1 MKKVPSFDRPW
12 RAAATWRIEVG
23 PTLLRL
29 SSSAVNEI
37 VSWGHDSA
45 KAVFGGG
52 GRKGR
57 VGGSFLFIGT
67 LVSLAR
73 SINHRLSFVRM
84 ENGEKS
90 FPFSASKAERRW
102 EEIGRRTFVGK
113 GKEEGNCGFLK
124 CCVYCVLPR
133 EETDAGAILL
143 SSELGGGGGIS

>member
-12 RAAATWRIEVG
+12 RAAATWRIEAG

-29 SSSAVNEI
+29 LSSAVKEI
-37 VSWGHDSA
+37 VSRGHDNA

-73 SINHRLSFVRM
+73 SINHRLSFVCM
-84 ENGEKS
+84 ENGEKGEEL
-90 FPFSASKAERRW
+90 PFFRFKSG
-102 EEIGRRTFVGK
+102 EEAGGD
-113 GKEEGNCGFLK
+113 
-124 CCVYCVLPR
+124 R
-133 EETDAGAILL
+133 EENFRGERKRGRQLWLFEVLCLL
-143 SSELGGGGGIS
+143 RTSKRGDGRWRYSLEF